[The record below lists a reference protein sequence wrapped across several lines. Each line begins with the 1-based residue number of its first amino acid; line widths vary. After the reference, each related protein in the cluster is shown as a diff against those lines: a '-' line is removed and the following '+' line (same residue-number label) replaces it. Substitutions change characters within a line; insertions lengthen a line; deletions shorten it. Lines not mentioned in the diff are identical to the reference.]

1 MSSNAET
8 GAPGPTTIAWTD
20 RALILAW
27 FRFAWRGQTPRMVWL
42 LIGSGMVGLLQAGF
56 GYLWKVVMD
65 TAVAGDASASGRAM
79 IAVGIAQSMLYV
91 FVQGTRTWMNAHIQ
105 QVARDRVYAAV
116 LRGRLDG
123 FRTGDLVTRLTDD
136 LSEEKLAWFLC
147 SGVFRAIEA
156 MMVVAAC
163 TATMFWIAPG
173 LTLWTLLP
181 LPLLVAIHRRIGS
194 RVTHTANAVQSAIS
208 AVGTLV
214 HDAFTGVRVIQSSGI
229 EALADRA
236 FATLARGQAEA
247 EVQNTRMQ
255 QLFFAQFAYGWQ
267 LALAVLLVAGGL
279 GIRAGTVSAS
289 DFAAL
294 SGFLMTMVFQMFDFG
309 AFVVRGRQAAASLRR
324 LQELVDLEPP
334 FSRTPWAGAADAPPA
349 SSEAPAAGVAFTL
362 PIELRRPHLTIRFDH
377 PIRVAAG
384 ALIAVTGAVGTGK
397 STLIQAIADGNGV
410 GAPPAAWVPQDPALF
425 SVTLEENIRVG
436 QPGGPLDAIIA
447 GACLSADVAA
457 MPAGL
462 ATPVGER
469 GVTLSGGQQQRL
481 QIARALYTAR
491 PLLLLDDAT
500 SPLDAETEARFW
512 DQLGSG
518 VRSGAGPT
526 VIASTHRASTLAR
539 ADQVLW
545 LRRDGSE
552 TRVTSGTHTQLLT
565 DPVYNALYGNG
576 AAG

>member
-1 MSSNAET
+1 M
-8 GAPGPTTIAWTD
+8 TD
-20 RALILAW
+20 RELVLAW
-27 FRFAWRGQTPRMVWL
+27 FRFAWQGQRARMAWL
-42 LIGSGMVGLLQAGF
+42 LAGSATVGLLQAAF

-65 TAVAGDASASGRAM
+65 TALTRDARGAGLAM
-79 IAVGIAQSMLYV
+79 ISVGVGQSLLYV
-91 FVQGTRTWMNAHIQ
+91 FVQGTRTWMNARVQ

-123 FRTGDLVTRLTDD
+123 LRTGDLVTRLTDD

-156 MMVVAAC
+156 GMVVLAC
-163 TATMFWIAPG
+163 VGTMLWIAPG

-181 LPLLVAIHRRIGS
+181 LPVLVAVHRRIGAS
-194 RVTHTANAVQSAIS
+194 VTRTAQDVQVAIS
-208 AVGTLV
+208 ALGTLV

-236 FATLARGQAEA
+236 FSDAARAQAEA
-247 EVQNTRMQ
+247 EVKNTRMQ

-267 LALAVLLVAGGL
+267 LALAALLVAGGL

-334 FSRTPWAGAADAPPA
+334 FERQGFDDTPSAGPRD
-349 SSEAPAAGVAFTL
+349 FQL
-362 PIELRRPHLTIRFDH
+362 PLVVERPHLAIRFD
-377 PIRVAAG
+377 RLVDVRAG
-384 ALIAVTGAVGTGK
+384 SMVAVTGAVGAGK
-397 STLIQAIADGNGV
+397 STLIQAIAEGRGV
-410 GAPPAAWVPQDPALF
+410 AAPPAAWVPQDPALF
-425 SVTLEENIRVG
+425 SVSVEANIRTGDPLGTVDAA
-436 QPGGPLDAIIA
+436 LDA
-447 GACLSADVAA
+447 ACLASDVAA

-462 ATPVGER
+462 ATTVGER
-469 GVTLSGGQQQRL
+469 GVTLSGGQQQRV
-481 QIARALYTAR
+481 QIARALQTGR
-491 PLLLLDDAT
+491 GLLLLDDAT

-512 DQLGSG
+512 ERLGARGSP
-518 VRSGAGPT
+518 PT
-526 VIASTHRASTLAR
+526 VVASTHRAATLAR

-545 LRRDGSE
+545 LRREGAV
-552 TRVTSGTHTQLLT
+552 TRVTVGTHADLLRS
-565 DPVYNALYGNG
+565 PVYRALYGPVP
-576 AAG
+576 A

>member
-1 MSSNAET
+1 M
-8 GAPGPTTIAWTD
+8 TD
-20 RALILAW
+20 RELVLAW
-27 FRFAWRGQTPRMVWL
+27 FRFGWQGQRARMGWL
-42 LIGSGMVGLLQAGF
+42 LLGSATVGLLQAAF

-65 TAVAGDASASGRAM
+65 TAVTGDARGAGLAM
-79 IAVGIAQSMLYV
+79 IGVGVGQSVLYV
-91 FVQGTRTWMNAHIQ
+91 FVQGTRTWMNAHVQ
-105 QVARDRVYAAV
+105 QVARDRVYGAV

-123 FRTGDLVTRLTDD
+123 LRTGDLVTRLTDD

-156 MMVVAAC
+156 SMVVLAC
-163 TATMFWIAPG
+163 VATMLWIAPG

-181 LPLLVAIHRRIGS
+181 LPVLVAVHRRIGA
-194 RVTHTANAVQSAIS
+194 RVTRTAEDVQVAIS
-208 AVGTLV
+208 ALGTLV

-236 FATLARGQAEA
+236 FVDAARAQAEA
-247 EVQNTRMQ
+247 EVKNTRMQ

-267 LALAVLLVAGGL
+267 LALAVLLVVGGL

-334 FSRTPWAGAADAPPA
+334 FERQAFDAGPGPA
-349 SSEAPAAGVAFTL
+349 VPRDFQL
-362 PIELRRPHLTIRFDH
+362 PLSLERPHLAIRFDG
-377 PIRVAAG
+377 PVDVRAG
-384 ALIAVTGAVGTGK
+384 SMVAVTGAVGSGK
-397 STLIQAIADGNGV
+397 STLIQAIAEGRGV
-410 GAPPAAWVPQDPALF
+410 AAPPAAWVPQDPALF
-425 SVTLEENIRVG
+425 SVSVEANVRTGDPEGTV
-436 QPGGPLDAIIA
+436 DAA
-447 GACLSADVAA
+447 VDAACLASDVAA

-462 ATPVGER
+462 ATTVGER
-469 GVTLSGGQQQRL
+469 GVTLSGGQQQRV
-481 QIARALYTAR
+481 QIARALQSGR
-491 PLLLLDDAT
+491 GLLLLDDAT

-512 DQLGSG
+512 DQLGARESP
-518 VRSGAGPT
+518 PT
-526 VIASTHRASTLAR
+526 VVASTHRAATLAR

-545 LRRDGSE
+545 LRREGAV
-552 TRVTSGTHTQLLT
+552 TRVTVGPHAQLLAS
-565 DPVYNALYGNG
+565 PVYRALYGAP